1 MAHEL
6 FRIKEKLLNTPHL
19 AHPQTLESVLKY
31 LDSRN
36 SEGFEAHKFMA
47 KVDGDSDSNSR
58 YSYNRDVKVAVMS
71 IDGPL
76 TYKPISFMGMECG
89 GASYQQLKEDFTYLV
104 KQGAETIAFMA
115 DSGGG
120 EAFQMM
126 PTASYMRSLAT
137 QHGVRIISYVDGMA
151 CSACYGLIA
160 ISDEIIMAPSSKVGS
175 IGVVVRLMNDSKA
188 LEMEGYERTY
198 VFAGESKT
206 PFDTD
211 GSFRKEFLED
221 IQSKVDA
228 LYKDFTGFVAEHRNI
243 SVDAVRAT
251 QAKTFLPD
259 MALDL
264 GLADKVMTLE
274 EFYTH
279 LADTAQGGKSMLKS
293 NLFKM
298 IHTETDEVQMKQL
311 EELQAQHSEL
321 EAKFNAQEAELVA
334 QLGIVTSLSAELVKA
349 KEDVAAAVEE
359 KNKLETAAVETKMNA
374 RKEAIAAVEADVERA
389 GKLFT
394 SLESVDAA
402 AFEAVIASLAAKE
415 DKLETSELFT
425 QRSKPVE
432 DESVEVP
439 SFAKYLPKKK

>member
-19 AHPQTLESVLKY
+19 AHPQTLEYVLKY

-160 ISDEIIMAPSSKVGS
+160 ISD
-175 IGVVVRLMNDSKA
+175 
-188 LEMEGYERTY
+188 
-198 VFAGESKT
+198 
-206 PFDTD
+206 
-211 GSFRKEFLED
+211 
-221 IQSKVDA
+221 
-228 LYKDFTGFVAEHRNI
+228 
-243 SVDAVRAT
+243 
-251 QAKTFLPD
+251 
-259 MALDL
+259 
-264 GLADKVMTLE
+264 
-274 EFYTH
+274 
-279 LADTAQGGKSMLKS
+279 
-293 NLFKM
+293 
-298 IHTETDEVQMKQL
+298 
-311 EELQAQHSEL
+311 
-321 EAKFNAQEAELVA
+321 
-334 QLGIVTSLSAELVKA
+334 
-349 KEDVAAAVEE
+349 
-359 KNKLETAAVETKMNA
+359 
-374 RKEAIAAVEADVERA
+374 
-389 GKLFT
+389 
-394 SLESVDAA
+394 
-402 AFEAVIASLAAKE
+402 
-415 DKLETSELFT
+415 
-425 QRSKPVE
+425 
-432 DESVEVP
+432 
-439 SFAKYLPKKK
+439 